1 MAAAYLGRLRKQAR
15 RRVERMRHAFPLA
28 AVRDY
33 RDLAPAMLHHPRT
46 ATSPDSL
53 NKSRPPQVRERARS
67 PALQADPGACDEYV
81 VGHLPNLNRRKVSS
95 VRTRLGRPGTVQ
107 AIAPGAG

>member
-33 RDLAPAMLHHPRT
+33 RDLAPAMLHHPKDRHV
-46 ATSPDSL
+46 PGF
-53 NKSRPPQVRERARS
+53 VERLA
-67 PALQADPGACDEYV
+67 
-81 VGHLPNLNRRKVSS
+81 
-95 VRTRLGRPGTVQ
+95 
-107 AIAPGAG
+107 APTGP